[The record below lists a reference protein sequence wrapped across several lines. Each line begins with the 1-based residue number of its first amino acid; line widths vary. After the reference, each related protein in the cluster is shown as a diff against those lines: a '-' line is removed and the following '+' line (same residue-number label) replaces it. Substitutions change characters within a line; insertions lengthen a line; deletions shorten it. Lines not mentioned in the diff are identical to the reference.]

1 MSAASRKAKK
11 AQRRMASEA
20 IQKEALIEKLG
31 EDILDEI
38 RGESADVHAQALQ
51 NAVDDGIRYLN
62 RREPQLDK
70 LRVSGQSYGDIE
82 DELLNLATLRGNVPA
97 PLIDT
102 LPNGNELRT
111 HTRYAVNPVT
121 GMTEVV
127 PFIDKATGDVL
138 ETEFGMLNHL
148 RPMTH
153 HRGRGATETASEI
166 VGLNALKLMDE
177 GPAVF
182 SRGPSH
188 YADVNVGDEKTDLM
202 MVRRGGNYNNTINIP
217 RYTNIIKNKNVNLKN
232 EVEKLR
238 AQGLTMEQAVSRL
251 ANLGVIQPVNDASFG
266 KLGRANINN
275 VSGDADAVYDSLLV
289 SGYPRQLLEDA
300 IDVKYGRR
308 TSRTPEIAVDF
319 ATDKLALAPETL
331 HKVELAG
338 LRDAIDRG
346 EVKTDIFSN
355 RNTGVDGRGHLRDK
369 IQEVIPQNNN
379 PYVTDVTVTHPL
391 TAQLLRNMPII

>member
-31 EDILDEI
+31 TDILNEI
-38 RGESADVHAQALQ
+38 RGEVADMKAQSLQ

-62 RREPQLDK
+62 MREPQLDK
-70 LRVSGQSYGDIE
+70 LRVEGQSYGSIE
-82 DELLNLATLRGNVPA
+82 DELLALATLRGNVPA
-97 PLIDT
+97 PLIDV

-121 GMTEVV
+121 EMTEVV
-127 PFIDKATGDVL
+127 PFIDKSTGDVL
-138 ETEFGMLNHL
+138 TTEFGMLNHL
-148 RPMTH
+148 RPMTQ
-153 HRGRGATETASEI
+153 HRGRGATETASEL

-177 GPAVF
+177 SPAIF
-182 SRGPSH
+182 SSGPSH
-188 YADVNVGDEKTDLM
+188 YADVNMGGEKVDLM
-202 MVRRGGNYNNTINIP
+202 MVGRGGNYDNTINIP
-217 RYTNIIKNKNVNLKN
+217 RYTNIIKNENVNLAK
-232 EVEKLR
+232 EVQKLR

-251 ANLGVIQPVNDASFG
+251 ANLGVIQPVNETSFG

-275 VSGDADAVYDSLLV
+275 VGGDPDAVYDSLLI
-289 SGYPRQLLEDA
+289 SGYPKELLKDA
-300 IDVKYGRR
+300 TAVKYGRR
-308 TSRTPEIAVDF
+308 DRNTPQIAVEF

-346 EVKTDIFSN
+346 VVRTNIFSN
-355 RNTGVDGRGHLRDK
+355 LNKGVDVKGHSRDK

-379 PYVTDVTVTHPL
+379 AYITDVTLTHPL
-391 TAQLLRNMPII
+391 TAQLLRNMPVI